1 MTVDQLNQFQSI
13 CTVDGICYSLHHVIE
28 EVDNEFPEELINDL
42 KTLKSS
48 LQLFRESVQN
58 YVLKN
63 KSIYVDD

>member
-1 MTVDQLNQFQSI
+1 MTVDQLNQLQSI
-13 CTVDGICYSLHHVIE
+13 CTVDGICYSLHHVID
-28 EVDNEFPEELINDL
+28 EVDDEFPEELINDI

-63 KSIYVDD
+63 KSMYVDD